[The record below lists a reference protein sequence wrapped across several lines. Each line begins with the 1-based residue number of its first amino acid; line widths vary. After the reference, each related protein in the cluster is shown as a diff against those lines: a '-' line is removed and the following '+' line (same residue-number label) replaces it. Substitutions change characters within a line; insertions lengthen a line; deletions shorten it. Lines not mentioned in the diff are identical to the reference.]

1 MEDRRRGDTGEG
13 REGEGGRVELIWEI
27 SNVTSKVTKGEKKK
41 KTLTVSTFL
50 LLHLSLIRALL
61 FMAAMISVR
70 AASFAQTRGLL
81 GKGHH

>member
-1 MEDRRRGDTGEG
+1 ME
-13 REGEGGRVELIWEI
+13 IMWEI
-27 SNVTSKVTKGEKKK
+27 SNVTSKVTKRKK
-41 KTLTVSTFL
+41 KTLTVSAFL

-70 AASFAQTRGLL
+70 TASFAQTRGLL

>member
-1 MEDRRRGDTGEG
+1 ME
-13 REGEGGRVELIWEI
+13 IMWEI
-27 SNVTSKVTKGEKKK
+27 SNVTSKVTKRKKK
-41 KTLTVSTFL
+41 KTLTVSAFL

-70 AASFAQTRGLL
+70 TASFAQTRGLL